1 MLGLRRIVL
10 ALLVAVSLLAGCG
23 GAGDGAGRTDPP
35 PPDRL
40 DVTLTAAEGDAF
52 RVALDCGV
60 ADRAAC
66 SEILEAIAEEEDGE
80 TCEPIADTGERIV
93 VRGLIE
99 GQEVGAA
106 LDRRTDCEARLF
118 DRVNAALGL

>member
-1 MLGLRRIVL
+1 VVVASLVVL
-10 ALLVAVSLLAGCG
+10 AAGCG
-23 GAGDGAGRTDPP
+23 GGGGGERTEPL

-40 DVTLTAAEGDAF
+40 DITLTGAQGDAF

-66 SEILEAIAEEEDGE
+66 SEILEAIAEEQDAEA
-80 TCEPIADTGERIV
+80 CEPIADTGERIV

-118 DRVNAALGL
+118 DRVNAALGP